1 MQQVQNPSII
11 KSNLPPTLSVTKTQN
26 VVTLTKVDP
35 KSQEKVAEVDK
46 VKQKQLEQKREEIL
60 QEQLLQQLQV
70 RTNTF
75 DGVML

>member
-1 MQQVQNPSII
+1 MQQVQKPSII

>member
-1 MQQVQNPSII
+1 MQPSII

>member
-1 MQQVQNPSII
+1 M
-11 KSNLPPTLSVTKTQN
+11 TKTQN

-46 VKQKQLEQKREEIL
+46 LKQKQLEQKREEML

-70 RTNTF
+70 KSTPNGKDR
-75 DGVML
+75 V